1 MIETYLS
8 SLSGYLNL
16 RNYYVVIAKNL
27 LHIIKR
33 KTSFA
38 KLLKLGHK
46 WEIYFKKLKGIA
58 MRMSPVV
65 WW

>member
-8 SLSGYLNL
+8 YLSGHRNL
-16 RNYYVVIAKNL
+16 RNYYLVIAKNL

-46 WEIYFKKLKGIA
+46 
-58 MRMSPVV
+58 
-65 WW
+65 

>member
-1 MIETYLS
+1 METYLS
-8 SLSGYLNL
+8 YLSGHRNL
-16 RNYYVVIAKNL
+16 RNYYLVIAKNL

-46 WEIYFKKLKGIA
+46 
-58 MRMSPVV
+58 
-65 WW
+65 